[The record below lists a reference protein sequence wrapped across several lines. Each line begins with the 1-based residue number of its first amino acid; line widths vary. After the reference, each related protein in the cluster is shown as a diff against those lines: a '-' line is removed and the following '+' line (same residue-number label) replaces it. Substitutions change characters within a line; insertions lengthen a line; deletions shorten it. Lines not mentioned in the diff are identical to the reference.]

1 MDYNKYYEARD
12 IVAGILRKDLLGPL
26 SEEEKIN
33 DYPVSFYMVGKL
45 YPQDCRLVMERTS
58 SEDVGETDD
67 EQSIALDEEKVP
79 SSMGMSFV
87 LKREATDIVISAK
100 AALYSAIDELDEVT
114 KKPLWKRQP
123 VELQKQTVSIAKL
136 KAQKKIELWIN
147 EELKLLVFLHK
158 TYPDGGMTI
167 TATLINMNKQTTRQS
182 RSWVNQH
189 TFFQPEI
196 TVEGNVKFFAD
207 IRKNIKLNVNKETIE
222 MEMLYSKYRN
232 YVTGHGCAAEYKIN
246 GEKITDIEFSLNKD
260 IAIEGKV
267 IIVRRGKKKYTI
279 LRIEEA

>member
-1 MDYNKYYEARD
+1 M
-12 IVAGILRKDLLGPL
+12 
-26 SEEEKIN
+26 
-33 DYPVSFYMVGKL
+33 
-45 YPQDCRLVMERTS
+45 
-58 SEDVGETDD
+58 
-67 EQSIALDEEKVP
+67 
-79 SSMGMSFV
+79 
-87 LKREATDIVISAK
+87 
-100 AALYSAIDELDEVT
+100 
-114 KKPLWKRQP
+114 
-123 VELQKQTVSIAKL
+123 
-136 KAQKKIELWIN
+136 
-147 EELKLLVFLHK
+147 KLLVFLHK

-246 GEKITDIEFSLNKD
+246 GEKITLITSHLPEYEIRQMMPRLNTNSK
-260 IAIEGKV
+260 ILSM
-267 IIVRRGKKKYTI
+267 KY
-279 LRIEEA
+279 LAKQ